1 MPRKNMSLPI
11 LRSAYP
17 DLTKSEKKIADFI
30 MAHVEDITNYTIA
43 ELAKN
48 TDSSDITISRFCKKL
63 GFTGLQGLKLA
74 LAAEPALHHEND
86 RYTDIHLMDSYQEM
100 AVKLFQNIEEGLQD
114 TLKLLDFQ
122 EVSRAVDCL
131 LGARIIYVYGVGNS
145 ATLCQDFETRFIRFG
160 MMIHMFS
167 DVHMQL
173 TTAALLTEQD
183 VVVAISHSGATHDI
197 VDAVQ
202 IAKQNGAK
210 IIAIT
215 SRAQSPLA
223 RIADIVL
230 VGMGREVHYRSE
242 ATASRFVHMAIIDLL
257 YTGVATKVP
266 DTYHH
271 NIEKMR
277 QVIQERKK

>member
-1 MPRKNMSLPI
+1 
-11 LRSAYP
+11 
-17 DLTKSEKKIADFI
+17 
-30 MAHVEDITNYTIA
+30 
-43 ELAKN
+43 
-48 TDSSDITISRFCKKL
+48 
-63 GFTGLQGLKLA
+63 
-74 LAAEPALHHEND
+74 
-86 RYTDIHLMDSYQEM
+86 
-100 AVKLFQNIEEGLQD
+100 
-114 TLKLLDFQ
+114 
-122 EVSRAVDCL
+122 
-131 LGARIIYVYGVGNS
+131 
-145 ATLCQDFETRFIRFG
+145 
-160 MMIHMFS
+160 
-167 DVHMQL
+167 MQL
-173 TTAALLTEQD
+173 TTAALLNEKD

-202 IAKQNGAK
+202 LAKQNGAT

-266 DTYHH
+266 EAYHR

-277 QVIQERKK
+277 PVIRERKK